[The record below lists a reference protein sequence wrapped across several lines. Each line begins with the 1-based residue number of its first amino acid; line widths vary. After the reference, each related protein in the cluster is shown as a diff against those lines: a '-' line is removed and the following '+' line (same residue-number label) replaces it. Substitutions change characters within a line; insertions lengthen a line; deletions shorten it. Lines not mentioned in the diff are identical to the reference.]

1 MMNRLI
7 KLQLRNVFHNKLFY
21 VCLGLTLL
29 MVPILTFIGSLNGAD
44 GATLKVFPQIVSFLS
59 SEVGLMSIIF
69 IALFCCFDFNEGTTK
84 NIIARGYTRTELLLS
99 KYIVSL
105 ISIFAIYI
113 ITSSVT
119 FILFMKNGIGYESS
133 MLYPLI
139 NNLVRIVAYTCF
151 YATMSVILEKNGSA
165 IIACLFVPTLV
176 PTILKLIDSKLNV
189 SINKLWIENVSSKF
203 TLNPTLE
210 NLGLSVL
217 FYVIYIVLFMIIG
230 TQLLKKKE
238 IK

>member
-1 MMNRLI
+1 MNKLI

-29 MVPILTFIGSLNGAD
+29 MSPILTFIGSINSTNTEA
-44 GATLKVFPQIVSFLS
+44 LKVFPQIMSFLS
-59 SEVGLMSIIF
+59 GEVGLMSTIF

-84 NIIARGYTRTELLLS
+84 NIVARGYTRTQVLFS

-105 ISIFAIYI
+105 IGIFTMYI
-113 ITSSVT
+113 ITLFVT
-119 FILFMKNGIGYESS
+119 FILFIKNGVGYESS

-139 NNLVRIVAYTCF
+139 NNIVGIIAYTIF
-151 YATMSVILEKNGSA
+151 YATMSYLLEKNGSA
-165 IIACLFVPTLV
+165 IIACLFVPTLI
-176 PTILKLIDSKLNV
+176 PTILTLIDSKLNL
-189 SINKLWIENVSSKF
+189 SISKIWIDNVSSKF
-203 TLNPTLE
+203 IENPTLS
-210 NLGLSVL
+210 NLLLSSC
-217 FYVIYIVLFMIIG
+217 FYIIYIILFIVIG